1 MSIGG
6 YNQKNVEIRPTDF
19 MNINKVFLKN
29 AGIFALFLLGF
40 WIISMW
46 YFSPALD
53 NKVLKQGDMQQVKL
67 MVSVADSIK
76 ASTGVLPN
84 WNDRVFS
91 GMPSNLISGIP
102 QGSLLLKYRIL
113 EAFGIVK
120 SPFTILFLSMLSMF
134 VMLLSAKVNKLLAA
148 AGAVGYAFM
157 TFSISSYEAGHV
169 TKVLAMAVMPGAI
182 AGMIMLSQRRL
193 LWGGITLALFFAM
206 VINYFHY
213 QIAYYTGII
222 IGIYLLVELAS
233 AIKTKEFVNYFKMV
247 AITAAAMLIG
257 VLSCIGK
264 IQDTMQYSKATMR
277 GGSEVASEV
286 PKGGPKQTVNAKGL
300 DIDYAFSWSYGIDE
314 SLTLLVPRYK
324 GGSSDEPV
332 PENEFG
338 QERLPIYFGDL
349 QFTSGPVYM
358 GAILMFFFFFSIVFA
373 FQWSKAEPD
382 NKDAQFT
389 KKLMWF
395 SLITFAVSLMMSWG
409 RNFFVNE
416 WLFEYL
422 PYYNKFRTPM
432 MTLVIAQVVVP
443 FFGLFGL
450 YKLMTGNFSE
460 AFGNK
465 LIKSAVIVAGS
476 LLGIAIL
483 GTMSADFVGLSD
495 KEIVKSSGQ
504 QAVDFI
510 KEMRS
515 KLVWGDI
522 WRSVGLII
530 VSLVMVYSA
539 VKKQLSATVIS
550 VVLLVTITFDMV
562 SVSQRYLNEGNWQE
576 KEEEAAIVPSQQDE
590 MIMKEN
596 KDGARVFD
604 LRYNPFNDNHAA
616 PFHKNVG
623 GYHPA
628 KLSRYQDVISYCI
641 TPNGGQLSGD
651 FITKNNALDML
662 NCKYVLSRDQKGGAE
677 EAFPRMNPN
686 GHAWFVSSVSTAENA
701 KKALELVNTVDIKN
715 VAVIESKEVNKPSAN
730 SFSKDTTSTVKQT
743 AYSTDTIKYQSNNA
757 NAGLA
762 LFSEVFYNEANGGW
776 HVMVDGKE
784 AKAMRANYIL
794 RAVEVPA
801 GNHQIT
807 WYYKPADRSLYFS
820 IEVAASA
827 IVLLLFL
834 ALIAKQLFSK
844 PEEEIN
850 A

>member
-1 MSIGG
+1 
-6 YNQKNVEIRPTDF
+6 
-19 MNINKVFLKN
+19 MNINKVFLKS
-29 AGIFALFLLGF
+29 AGVFILFLLGF

-76 ASTGVLPN
+76 ASTGIFPN

-134 VMLLSAKVNKLLAA
+134 VMLLSVRVDKWLAA

-182 AGMIMLSQRRL
+182 AGMILLSQRKF
-193 LWGGITLALFFAM
+193 LWGGMTLSLFFAM

-222 IGIYLLVELAS
+222 IGIYLLVELFNTL
-233 AIKTKEFVNYFKMV
+233 KTKDFANYLKTV
-247 AITAAAMLIG
+247 GITAAAMLIG

-286 PKGGPKQTVNAKGL
+286 PKGGPKQNVNAKGL

-338 QERLPIYFGDL
+338 QERLPTYFGDL

-358 GAILMFFFFFSIVFA
+358 GAILMFFFFFSVVFS
-373 FQWSKAEPD
+373 FQWSKVDPD
-382 NKDAQFT
+382 NQEAQFT

-395 SLITFAVSLMMSWG
+395 SLITFIVSLVMSWG
-409 RNFFVNE
+409 RHFFINE

-450 YKLMTGNFSE
+450 YKVMTGSFKDE
-460 AFGNK
+460 FGNK
-465 LIKSAVIVAGS
+465 LIKTAALVGAV
-476 LLGIAIL
+476 LLGVVIL
-483 GTMSADFVGLSD
+483 GTMSTDFIGLSD
-495 KEIVKSSGQ
+495 KEISKSSGQ

-510 KEMRS
+510 REMRS

-522 WRSVGLII
+522 WRTVGLILFS
-530 VSLVMVYSA
+530 VAMVYA
-539 VKKQLSATVIS
+539 AIKKQLSNVMIS
-550 VVLLVTITFDMV
+550 VILLIAITFDMV

-590 MIMKEN
+590 MVMKDN

-662 NCKYVLSRDQKGGAE
+662 NCKYVLSRDQKSGAE
-677 EAFPRMNPN
+677 EVFPRMNPL
-686 GHAWFVSSVSTAENA
+686 GHAWFVSSVSNADNA
-701 KKALELVNTVDIKN
+701 KKALEMVNSVDIRN
-715 VAVIESKEVNKPSAN
+715 VAVIENKEVNKPSASSYN
-730 SFSKDTTSTVKQT
+730 KDTTCVIKQI
-743 AYSTDTIKYQSNNA
+743 AYSTDTIKYQSNNT
-757 NAGLA
+757 NNGLA

-776 HVMVDGKE
+776 HVMIDGKE
-784 AKAMRANYIL
+784 AKALRANYIL

-807 WYYKPADRSLYFS
+807 WYYTPADRSLYFN
-820 IEVAASA
+820 IEVASSA
-827 IVLLLFL
+827 IVILIFL
-834 ALIAKQLFSK
+834 ALIVKQLLGK
-844 PEEEIN
+844 PEEELN